1 MIPTYTH
8 TRAALLGFGGWGLQT
23 LLHLL
28 PRLQAAQQRRDA
40 LTDAPAPDLTR
51 TTSMA
56 VLLPDAAP
64 REGQVTFHL
73 YQLDVQRVLEPFYL
87 ERTLE
92 RLRHES
98 RLQNFSVAPAAAS
111 MTVSERQ
118 ALALRHAVAPLLQ
131 RLGPEKGFALPS
143 NELTQERATRGDLFR
158 AALHHADA
166 VAQLLDIHLVD
177 PIRDDSLVP
186 DDPYVQTA
194 LYVVAPLYEPLA
206 TALIWP
212 TVAGLMARLSR
223 RHLTQVVGLWA
234 MGSYATDVSRGV
246 ENATA
251 VRSLDEMEALTGMDY
266 VKNRRWSGFLPEQEE
281 NGQWSMVNSQLL
293 MDGEDDGGREE
304 AINQG
309 RLRAVVEQ
317 ENSGLAEHVGELLF
331 DYIYLLDREKSN
343 QGMAQASD
351 ELSVL
356 AGNALETFLT
366 AGGGLY
372 VQEQLGV
379 GLHGIDTKPYSLLG
393 AAGDYVPVTQL
404 LYNVSQRE
412 GRRLVRENV
421 LAEADSVARVDGN
434 LGALGILPGQA
445 LASLVARLPE
455 LHANRTPAAS
465 SELAV
470 ARDFVLSP
478 TVASGLRQFPL
489 RWGEAFET
497 HRLVVDEYFALAA
510 GRDAIRRDWGV
521 DVANQRTLSPVE
533 GPPDFETREGDA
545 RLVPAATRQIHE
557 ALLSLGAAGPTGLLA
572 AREQAEAW
580 LHSLRAER
588 QRLQAPSVAD
598 VKQLSQIQ
606 RELVRRDWRTR
617 YDAVAK
623 RNTNL
628 GTTLARAALL
638 IGLVALLA
646 WGYAFAAQNL
656 LGPAV
661 AWNAERDGL
670 ALAGVAVGILA
681 ASLIGYRR
689 RAGRVAALRR
699 ERVAL
704 VQAELTAQLQRNA
717 RDALLDAYDELIAL
731 LRVQAKLWGEAVA
744 DLRAWSRVAEAPDSE
759 SSEGFTESIAPQSL
773 YPSHLYRPHVSGA
786 LWARCSDYLGSQ
798 RDAQG
803 RRSRERLHELWGNRR
818 WVAEARGIVT
828 GVLPS
833 EVSTALLPGQSP
845 ARSLA
850 DLVRRTVSDAA
861 DQVGRERL
869 ASANHP
875 DEAKQRRALV
885 RELAGPFGVEE
896 LLWRNRTREQEISRY
911 LRALGSGER
920 PDLPGTPARAVGVPG
935 QSIGQQIAPDEA
947 LDVVPGGQQLAGYW
961 SPAAENQAEISQRRY
976 LETVWSRAKPTAN
989 YDVADRLAT
998 HGVLINFAAASG
1010 HPQSD
1015 LAGSLQQDLGVA
1027 LLATQD
1033 PYSLLLVRT
1042 VHGLGADDIESVQR
1056 YRAEWRRLDGAGRA
1070 LLAID

>member
-1 MIPTYTH
+1 MIPIYTH

-40 LTDAPAPDLTR
+40 LTNAPSPDLTR

-64 REGQVTFHL
+64 SDEQVTFHL
-73 YQLDVQRVLEPFYL
+73 YQLGVQSALEPFYL

-98 RLQNFSVAPAAAS
+98 RLQNFAATPATES

-118 ALALRHAVAPLLQ
+118 ALALRRAVAPLLQ
-131 RLGPEKGFALPS
+131 RLGPADGFVFPTS
-143 NELTQERATRGDLFR
+143 QSHSGRATRSDLFR

-194 LYVVAPLYEPLA
+194 LYAVAPLYEPLA

-234 MGSYATDVSRGV
+234 MGSYATDASRGV
-246 ENATA
+246 ENAAA
-251 VRSLDEMEALTGMDY
+251 VRALDEMEALTGMDY
-266 VKNRRWSGFLPEQEE
+266 MKNRGWSGFLPEQAENSQWSTVNGKLLTGREDDAGGEETVDGGRLRGVVEEE
-281 NGQWSMVNSQLL
+281 NGEL
-293 MDGEDDGGREE
+293 G
-304 AINQG
+304 
-309 RLRAVVEQ
+309 
-317 ENSGLAEHVGELLF
+317 EHVGELLF
-331 DYIYLLDREKSN
+331 DYVYLLDREKSN

-356 AGNALETFLT
+356 AGNALEAFLT

-379 GLHGIDTKPYSLLG
+379 GLHGVDTKPYSLLG

-421 LAEADSVARVDGN
+421 LAQDDVHTSQNVDEN
-434 LGALGILPGQA
+434 LGTLGILPGQA
-445 LASLVARLPE
+445 LATLVSRLPE
-455 LHANRTPAAS
+455 LHAQRTPVAT

-478 TVASGLRQFPL
+478 AAALGLRQFPL

-510 GRDAIRRDWGV
+510 GRGAIRRDWGV
-521 DVANQRTLSPVE
+521 EATDALE
-533 GPPDFETREGDA
+533 ALDFETREGDA

-557 ALLSLGAAGPTGLLA
+557 TLLLLGAAGPTGLLA

-580 LHSLRAER
+580 LHALRAER

-606 RELVRRDWRTR
+606 RELVRRDWHTR
-617 YDAVAK
+617 YDAVAR
-623 RNTNL
+623 RNAGL

-661 AWNAERDGL
+661 AWNAQRDGL

-681 ASLIGYRR
+681 ASLIGHRQ
-689 RAGRVAALRR
+689 RAGRVAVLRR

-704 VQAELTAQLQRNA
+704 VQAELTARLQRNA
-717 RDALLDAYDELIAL
+717 RDALLDVYDELIAL
-731 LRVQAKLWGEAVA
+731 LRAQAKLWGEAVA
-744 DLRAWSRVAEAPDSE
+744 DLRAWSRVAETPDSE
-759 SSEGFTESIAPQSL
+759 SPGEFTESAAPQSL
-773 YPSHLYRPHVSGA
+773 YPSHLYQPHVSGA

-818 WVAEARGIVT
+818 WLAEARGIVT

-833 EVSTALLPGQSP
+833 EVSTALLPGESP

-850 DLVRRTVSDAA
+850 DLVRHTVSEAA
-861 DQVGRERL
+861 DQVDRERL
-869 ASANHP
+869 AAANHP

-896 LLWRNRTREQEISRY
+896 MLWRNRTREQEISRY

-920 PDLPGTPARAVGVPG
+920 PDLPGTPDRALAAAG
-935 QSIGQQIAPDEA
+935 QSIGQQLAPDEER
-947 LDVVPGGQQLAGYW
+947 DVVPGGQQLAGYW

-1056 YRAEWRRLDGAGRA
+1056 YRAEWGRLDEAGRK